1 MQEPSLEIK
10 PLAADRYEE
19 ACALVGRVFNEFV
32 APLFPPEGVEE
43 FLSYVTPEALAT
55 RREEGN
61 LQLAAW
67 QGGGLAAFL
76 EMRTGPHLALL
87 FVDPALQ
94 RRGVGRSL
102 LARALELWPEPGSG
116 QVTVNAS
123 PNAVDAYA
131 RLGFLPSGELQT
143 HNGITFQ
150 AMRLEIEP
158 NKGNT

>member
-1 MQEPSLEIK
+1 MQKTAMEIR
-10 PLAADRYEE
+10 PLNADGYED
-19 ACALVGRVFNEFV
+19 ACALVRRVFAEHV

-43 FLSYVTPEALAT
+43 FLSYVTPEALTT

-67 QGGGLAAFL
+67 QGGDMIAFL

-87 FVDPALQ
+87 FVDSARQ
-94 RRGVGRSL
+94 RGGVGRGL
-102 LARALELWPEPGSG
+102 LARGLELWPEAGFS

-123 PNAVDAYA
+123 PNAVGAYA
-131 RLGFLPSGELQT
+131 RLGFAPDGGLQT